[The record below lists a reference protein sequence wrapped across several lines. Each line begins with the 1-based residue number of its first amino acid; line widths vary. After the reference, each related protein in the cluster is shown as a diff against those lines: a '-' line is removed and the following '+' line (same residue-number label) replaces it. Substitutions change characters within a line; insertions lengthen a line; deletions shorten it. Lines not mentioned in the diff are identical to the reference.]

1 MCPWSGTLLHSF
13 CPRGLTYPL
22 VNEYRRWSQESGAPP
37 HRVAPAPW
45 SSDRER
51 LASGHGS
58 SKPAASSCRQLLQ
71 QRLRLLQIERT
82 KPLRKPP
89 VNRRQQFT
97 RLLRLALVAPEPG
110 EAHGGAEFPGF
121 GLLLTG
127 DCEGALEVSLSFGCI
142 RIRREQCDFAA
153 ASVDLSLPPRFLSC
167 CHRGHCFAN
176 TAPSFIKF
184 AEARIGCRQI

>member
-13 CPRGLTYPL
+13 CPRGLTCPL

-71 QRLRLLQIERT
+71 QRLRLLQIERIEPFAEPT
-82 KPLRKPP
+82 AYRAE
-89 VNRRQQFT
+89 QFAS
-97 RLLRLALVAPEPG
+97 LLRLALVAPEAG
-110 EAHGGAEFPGF
+110 EAHSGA
-121 GLLLTG
+121 
-127 DCEGALEVSLSFGCI
+127 
-142 RIRREQCDFAA
+142 Q
-153 ASVDLSLPPRFLSC
+153 LP
-167 CHRGHCFAN
+167 
-176 TAPSFIKF
+176 
-184 AEARIGCRQI
+184 